1 MGLKEFFTRKTE
13 RPKPLA
19 PEQFTEPATPKPFRR
34 PRKAKSALAKQID
47 RIPEENEDARARL
60 ERLAKWKTRADRAEK
75 VRRDWETQ
83 FEVERCERYF
93 LGQQWDRSVKQ
104 PDLVLNHFL
113 ATIKVITPNL
123 LFSQPK
129 YFIRPRPGRVA
140 PAGDL
145 RAAMGEGVLDFIGGQ
160 DQNLKRTAKLAVLQA
175 FFRLGAMK
183 TVYDPRLEPN
193 PCQGEPMRESDEDG
207 LPINDAN
214 GPPQLKMNPLTGEP
228 IVEPNEVLTDELYR
242 YTYVDARH
250 LLLPDEGPDRQRW
263 TWIGEQVLVPLA
275 DAKADSR
282 FPLSLRDQFEANT
295 SGAEDARGA
304 YAHLKSV
311 QQDQMFRYTEI
322 YDRIG
327 KRLIVWAEGQ
337 TFEDFLIDELLP
349 PGIEDHPYALLVLGD
364 PILGPTPS
372 PWPLPFTRAWL
383 DPQTEYNIGRKQ
395 ITEGGKR
402 SARKI
407 YYDDGTFPDADEAMK
422 AMQDSG
428 DMTGVKIND
437 VQRPPVTLTDP
448 PINPDIYRNIPLLQN
463 DWRIITGQ
471 TGARQGDPEAGTATE
486 STFVERAANLRDAEL
501 QDVVTDWLAEGG
513 QKMLQLVQGTLT
525 LGLWIKMRGFS
536 DKEFLKYAERTWQVP
551 QERLMVLLQAMP
563 TIKQMIMARFGE
575 EKWQRITREELTF
588 QAQVT
593 VVPGSM
599 RPRNL
604 DLERRQWLEILALLG
619 QYPQL
624 ALSRELMRET
634 FAKYEGLNDRMIEE
648 LMSLAEKM
656 VAIQSKVAGRDQG
669 GTQNGGGAGSSTAG
683 NPDVGALVAGMQ
695 GGMG

>member
-1 MGLKEFFTRKTE
+1 MALKDFFTRFTT
-13 RPKPLA
+13 PQPLA
-19 PEQFTEPATPKPFRR
+19 PEQTDAVALKPFPRR
-34 PRKAKSALAKQID
+34 RRKKSELAKQID
-47 RIPEENEDARARL
+47 RIPDDNESARERL

-83 FEVERCERYF
+83 YDVERCERYF
-93 LGQQWDRSVKQ
+93 LGQQWDRGVKAS
-104 PDLVLNHFL
+104 DVVFNHFL
-113 ATIKVITPNL
+113 ATVKVITPNL

-140 PAGDL
+140 PAGEL
-145 RAAMGEGVLDFIGGQ
+145 RAAMAEGCLDFIGGQ
-160 DQNLKRTAKLAVLQA
+160 DQNLKRSAKLSVLQA
-175 FFRLGAMK
+175 FFRIGALKM
-183 TVYDPRLEPN
+183 VYDPRLEPN
-193 PCQGEPMRESDEDG
+193 PRKGEPMYESDEDG
-207 LPINDAN
+207 VPIKDAQ
-214 GPPQLKMNPLTGEP
+214 GQSITKMDPLTGDP
-228 IVEPNEVLTDELYR
+228 IVEPNEVLTDEMYR

-250 LLLPDEGPDRQRW
+250 LLLPDEGADRQRW
-263 TWIGEQVLVPLA
+263 TWIGEQVLVPLSE
-275 DAKADSR
+275 AKSDSR
-282 FPLSLRDQFEANT
+282 FPLTLRDQFTANT
-295 SGAEDARGA
+295 SGTEDTRGA

-311 QQDQMFRYTEI
+311 QQDEMFRYTEV

-327 KRLIVWAEGQ
+327 KRLIIWADGQ
-337 TFEDFLIDELLP
+337 TFEDFLVDDMLP
-349 PGIEDHPYALLVLGD
+349 PGIEDHPYALLFLGD

-372 PWPLPFTRAWL
+372 PWPLPFTRSWL
-383 DPQTEYNIGRKQ
+383 DVQTEYNIARKQ

-407 YYDDGTFPDADEAMK
+407 YYDDGTFPDADEATK

-428 DMTGVKIND
+428 DMTGVKVND
-437 VQRPPVTLTDP
+437 VTRPPVTLPDP
-448 PINPDIYRNIPLLQN
+448 PINSDIYKNVSLLQN
-463 DWRIITGQ
+463 DQRIITGQ
-471 TGARQGDPEAGTATE
+471 TGARQGDPESGTATE

-501 QDVVTDWLAEGG
+501 QDLVMDWLAEGG

-525 LGLWIKMRGFS
+525 LGLWVKMRGFS
-536 DKEFLKYAERTWQVP
+536 DKEFLKYAEHAWQIP
-551 QERLMVLLQAMP
+551 QERMMVLLQSMP
-563 TIKQMIMARFGE
+563 AIKQILMARFGD
-575 EKWQRITREELTF
+575 EKWQMITREELTF

-593 VVPGSM
+593 VAPGSM

-604 DLERRQWLEILALLG
+604 DLERRQWLEILGLLG

-656 VAIQSKVAGRDQG
+656 VAIQSKVAGREHG
-669 GTQNGGGAGSSTAG
+669 GATNGGGAGSATAG
-683 NPDVGALVAGMQ
+683 NPDVGALLAGMQ